1 MMKTIIAF
9 AARKWRRSSAA
20 PALQHTGSGVRTL
33 MDDNLHSPQR
43 RLIELRMEHADL
55 DSLIDLAP
63 LVQPRDDLAL
73 QRLKKRRLLLRDQI
87 ARLEAKLNPPE
98 PA

>member
-1 MMKTIIAF
+1 
-9 AARKWRRSSAA
+9 
-20 PALQHTGSGVRTL
+20 

-55 DSLIDLAP
+55 DSLIDRLADEAP
-63 LVQPRDDLAL
+63 LDDLAL
-73 QRLKKRRLLLRDQI
+73 RRLKKRRLLLRDLI
-87 ARLEAKLNPPE
+87 SRLTAQLDPPE